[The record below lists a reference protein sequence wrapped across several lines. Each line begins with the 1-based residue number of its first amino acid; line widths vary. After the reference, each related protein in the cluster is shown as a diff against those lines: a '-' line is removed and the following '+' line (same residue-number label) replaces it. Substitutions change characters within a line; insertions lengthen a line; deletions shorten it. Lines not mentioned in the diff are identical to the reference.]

1 MHVYLTQCLYVIL
14 GPRVHLSALDSVV
27 VVMMMSAYWA
37 TELSADQIMSRDL
50 VRYLS
55 TSHWDRHFRHT
66 FLCFCF
72 WFISYFWHHL
82 LSASRGLHPYTV
94 SSFHQLG
101 GVPSLI
107 LVNCD
112 LQIISHSLWMTDSEH
127 DITYPFEIKWIK
139 KKMNAHSCRSSR
151 CCYQT
156 FLCVFCLAFLQIL
169 SFRMTTNIMFCFC
182 SLCQY
187 KG

>member
-1 MHVYLTQCLYVIL
+1 
-14 GPRVHLSALDSVV
+14 
-27 VVMMMSAYWA
+27 MMMSAYWA

-127 DITYPFEIKWIK
+127 DITYPLEIKWSK
-139 KKMNAHSCRSSR
+139 KKTWMLILVVHLDVVIRPFFVFSAWPFYRSCHLEWR
-151 CCYQT
+151 
-156 FLCVFCLAFLQIL
+156 QIL
-169 SFRMTTNIMFCFC
+169 CFVFAPC
-182 SLCQY
+182 AST
-187 KG
+187 KDK